1 YVNGRRNPRSV
12 GDGGRGWVGGLLLGG
27 GWWWPMAIE
36 VVCKLDVSYPL
47 HLHPNDSSTLTVVS
61 IKLKG
66 TRNYNVWPYA
76 MLLALEGRNNTWF
89 IDNTCRRSNTDEV
102 LGRQWDRVNVVVLS
116 STSSFLDDQISKLM
130 SLIKENTVNS
140 NGKVVHANMSVAT
153 GLIVDSGA
161 NQHLTY
167 TDKDLLN
174 VIDISKLGLKVS
186 HLNGTKAF
194 INKVGNMILNENLT
208 LGIAFDVVTDTSSN
222 VPNETGQDLNH
233 TNFFDEV
240 VCEVHDIPNDE
251 MRENDSLNSGGSNSF
266 PFGSPTNDHNDNEG
280 EDYYG
285 SNVSVNESEMAATLE
300 DNYNEFV
307 VDSKVKFGLEK
318 IVNYSKLS
326 SENKCFVT
334 ELKENLEAKS
344 FWQACKDQHWIEA
357 IKNEMDVLY
366 RNDTWE
372 LIGLP
377 KDRKAIGSKWVYK
390 VKYKSNGEIKGYKA
404 RLVAKRYNQK
414 QRIDFYETFY
424 AVVKIVTDRCLIN
437 LVVPDNLSFCHLDI
451 NNAFLYGDLT
461 KTNFMPLPKGYL
473 NSDTKRVCRLKKS
486 RYRLKHAPR

>member
-1 YVNGRRNPRSV
+1 MKELQY
-12 GDGGRGWVGGLLLGG
+12 
-27 GWWWPMAIE
+27 
-36 VVCKLDVSYPL
+36 
-47 HLHPNDSSTLTVVS
+47 
-61 IKLKG
+61 
-66 TRNYNVWPYA
+66 
-76 MLLALEGRNNTWF
+76 
-89 IDNTCRRSNTDEV
+89 
-102 LGRQWDRVNVVVLS
+102 
-116 STSSFLDDQISKLM
+116 FL
-130 SLIKENTVNS
+130 
-140 NGKVVHANMSVAT
+140 
-153 GLIVDSGA
+153 
-161 NQHLTY
+161 
-167 TDKDLLN
+167 
-174 VIDISKLGLKVS
+174 
-186 HLNGTKAF
+186 
-194 INKVGNMILNENLT
+194 NK
-208 LGIAFDVVTDTSSN
+208 
-222 VPNETGQDLNH
+222 
-233 TNFFDEV
+233 
-240 VCEVHDIPNDE
+240 
-251 MRENDSLNSGGSNSF
+251 
-266 PFGSPTNDHNDNEG
+266 
-280 EDYYG
+280 
-285 SNVSVNESEMAATLE
+285 
-300 DNYNEFV
+300 YNEFV